1 MAAEELASIDY
12 GSERR
17 LLLFADSEG
26 TLARARHTVA
36 LAGATVA
43 DARLL
48 DGAVD
53 RLAEQVHAD
62 AVMLEVTGTGEGL
75 EAALDPLLDALELR
89 ARNRL
94 HGSVIVAP
102 EALIDRIAARTPHC
116 DIYHLCRP
124 SEIERVAAVAL
135 AGTRRQPRLHDGK
148 EDMSAVLRQ
157 LSDEVARIAGMLSTL
172 AQDETGE
179 GGEAAVEGGAGGG
192 NAKDEPAVD
201 AALIRSIIRA
211 RRLRDSF
218 LKGGLFA
225 DPAWDM
231 LLDLL
236 AARLEQHRVAVSS
249 LCIAAAVPPTTA
261 LRWIKTLTD
270 RGILVRCAD
279 PADGRRVYIE
289 LSDEAARSLT
299 AYIRAA
305 QRISPLGL

>member
-1 MAAEELASIDY
+1 MAAEGLESIDY

-26 TLARARHTVA
+26 ALARSRRTIE
-36 LAGATVA
+36 LAGGTVA
-43 DARLL
+43 DAHLL
-48 DGAVD
+48 PGAVE
-53 RLAEQVHAD
+53 RLAAQVHTD
-62 AVMLEVTGTGEGL
+62 AVMLDLEGTGAGCET
-75 EAALDPLLDALELR
+75 LLDALLDALQLR
-89 ARNRL
+89 ALDRR

-102 EALIDRIAARTPHC
+102 EALLDRIAARTPHR
-116 DIYHLCRP
+116 DIFQLCRP
-124 SEIERVAAVAL
+124 SEFERVAAVAL
-135 AGTRRQPRLHDGK
+135 ASTRRQPRLHDGK
-148 EDMSAVLRQ
+148 EDVHAALRQ
-157 LSDEVARIAGMLSTL
+157 LSDEVARIASVLSTL
-172 AQDETGE
+172 AQDDAA
-179 GGEAAVEGGAGGG
+179 EAAADDAEEAGAQDGKNG
-192 NAKDEPAVD
+192 PPID

-211 RRLRDSF
+211 RRLRDSY

-231 LLDLL
+231 LLDLM
-236 AARLEQHRVAVSS
+236 AARLEKNRVAVSS

-289 LSDEAARSLT
+289 LSDEAARALT